1 MTTPMRPLSAEEL
14 NGLRA
19 INALDGLA
27 KVPVEVRR
35 RLALYGLIEETPKG
49 WRLTRLGND
58 RLGATLSRDGSEKS
72 S

>member
-1 MTTPMRPLSAEEL
+1 MTTPTRTLTDEEL

-27 KVPVEVRR
+27 KVPDEVRR
-35 RLALYGLIEETPKG
+35 RLALYGMIEETTKG

-58 RLGATLSRDGSEKS
+58 RLASTLSRNAP
-72 S
+72 